1 MKALPSVY
9 INKVQ
14 KHNKF
19 FYYELPDG
27 QIIAKYNYDEL
38 LMNIE
43 KLGFEILN
51 EDGSRYEIEEGC

>member
-1 MKALPSVY
+1 MKEVY

-14 KHNKF
+14 NHNKF

-27 QIIAKYNYDEL
+27 QIVANYNYDEL

-43 KLGFEILN
+43 KLGFQILN
-51 EDGSRYEIEEGC
+51 EDV